1 MMGCFSVHAEV
12 LEAFWTFSHTTCYY
26 SPLSDVKKKNARW
39 SKADGLINTI
49 DKHDCAGR
57 LDCGSETSLV
67 EIWLQ
72 PNDWRRHYALSKCAR
87 SQHQL

>member
-39 SKADGLINTI
+39 SKADELLT
-49 DKHDCAGR
+49 
-57 LDCGSETSLV
+57 
-67 EIWLQ
+67 
-72 PNDWRRHYALSKCAR
+72 
-87 SQHQL
+87 